1 MRPALFNIFDV
12 WMSVAVL
19 DDEGKEIIRYIGLRA
34 GRFSVHR
41 SLERHPKSIRWLV
54 LSAYIIAIR
63 SPTTV

>member
-1 MRPALFNIFDV
+1 MRPALFNISDV

-41 SLERHPKSIRWLV
+41 SLERYPKSIR
-54 LSAYIIAIR
+54 
-63 SPTTV
+63 